1 MPNTY
6 NQILTRGTKANLPTT
21 PIVDGKIRLTTD
33 TEQLFIDFGVT
44 RLEITDIVRG
54 KTEDQIRST
63 ENPLDKVYLSSDTH
77 LLLYY
82 DTTNSTWINLSS
94 SVSPATATPEN
105 IASTGSVGSSSLY
118 ARADHA
124 HAIEVAT
131 GDAEGQIKIAGQN
144 VAVNGLGNLAYED
157 TVNSTM
163 IDSTDDD
170 FDMDFGELSDS
181 NSNS

>member
-33 TEQLFIDFGVT
+33 TEQLFVDFGVT

-82 DTTNSTWINLSS
+82 DTTNSTWINLSASISPS
-94 SVSPATATPEN
+94 STTPAAVA
-105 IASTGSVGSSSLY
+105 ITGSVGTSTLY
-118 ARADHA
+118 ARGDHVHPIA
-124 HAIEVAT
+124 VAS
-131 GDAEGQIKIAGQN
+131 GDASGQVKIAGQN
-144 VAVNGLGNLAYED
+144 VAVTGLGSLAYESVV
-157 TVNSTM
+157 TSTM
-163 IDSTDDD
+163 IDSTNDT
-170 FDMDFGELSDS
+170 FDMDFGELTD
-181 NSNS
+181 NN

>member
-6 NQILTRGTKANLPTT
+6 NQILTRGTKANLSTT

-82 DTTNSTWINLSS
+82 DTTNSTWINLSASISPS
-94 SVSPATATPEN
+94 SATPAAVA
-105 IASTGSVGSSSLY
+105 ITGSVGTSTLY
-118 ARADHA
+118 ARGDHV
-124 HAIEVAT
+124 HPIVVAS
-131 GDAEGQIKIAGQN
+131 GDDSGQVKIAGQN
-144 VAVNGLGNLAYED
+144 VTVTGLGSLAYESVV
-157 TVNSTM
+157 TSTM
-163 IDSTDDD
+163 IDSTNDT
-170 FDMDFGELSDS
+170 FDMDFGELTD
-181 NSNS
+181 N